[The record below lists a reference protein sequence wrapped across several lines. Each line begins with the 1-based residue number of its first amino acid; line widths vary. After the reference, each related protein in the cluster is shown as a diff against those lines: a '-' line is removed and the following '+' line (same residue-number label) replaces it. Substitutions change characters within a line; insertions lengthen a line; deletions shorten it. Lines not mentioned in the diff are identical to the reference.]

1 MSVLAVS
8 YSFFF
13 LLLFK
18 SCYYHSS
25 AKLPL
30 SQMSKEKGVPS
41 ESSNQ
46 KLETTT
52 LANQNLNE
60 TAPPPDYYRK
70 NDYYKKD
77 KS

>member
-1 MSVLAVS
+1 
-8 YSFFF
+8 
-13 LLLFK
+13 
-18 SCYYHSS
+18 
-25 AKLPL
+25 
-30 SQMSKEKGVPS
+30 MSKEKGVPS

-60 TAPPPDYYRK
+60 TAPPPRK

-77 KS
+77 KSWQVWARL

>member
-1 MSVLAVS
+1 MGVLVVS
-8 YSFFF
+8 YSFFP
-13 LLLFK
+13 LLFK

-30 SQMSKEKGVPS
+30 SQMSKEKGVPL

-60 TAPPPDYYRK
+60 TAPPPSK